1 MRRFSP
7 ILVSGASA
15 LLLVGCSS
23 AAPVVAPQSTSAS
36 ATPTPTPTPTP
47 SPTPTPTPVV
57 TWPLTGLPASGDI
70 NVRPALMVKVD
81 NVGGAVPQA
90 GLNSADMV
98 VEEPVEGGL
107 TRFIAIFQSR
117 DPVMVGP
124 IRSARPFDAEVSRM
138 LGGGGILLFS
148 GASPHEIAPVK
159 ALSHATLIADDWN
172 TAPGVFHRDSN
183 RPGEHDLFG
192 SSTDAWAWARAN
204 HKPSTAPARPFAIG
218 QSGGA
223 SAGQVRATEVAV
235 PFESNNVQWNW
246 SGTQWLRSQHGE
258 PHETTDGGQVRAD
271 TVVIISV
278 STHIDPALH
287 DVLGNPTPVV
297 DFTGSHGKAW
307 VLRDGTAVEGTW
319 SRPSIDAPLA
329 LTDSAGR
336 PIGVKAGRT
345 WLEVLPNSSSP
356 TVR

>member
-1 MRRFSP
+1 M
-7 ILVSGASA
+7 
-15 LLLVGCSS
+15 
-23 AAPVVAPQSTSAS
+23 
-36 ATPTPTPTPTP
+36 
-47 SPTPTPTPVV
+47 
-57 TWPLTGLPASGDI
+57 
-70 NVRPALMVKVD
+70 RPALMVKVD

-90 GLNSADMV
+90 GLNAADLV

-117 DPVMVGP
+117 DPGTVGP

-172 TAPGVFHRDSN
+172 TAPGVFHRDQN

-192 SSTDAWAWARAN
+192 SSTDAWAWARA
-204 HKPSTAPARPFAIG
+204 HGKPALAPARPFVIG
-218 QSGGA
+218 QPGGA

-246 SGTQWLRSQHGE
+246 NGTHWMRSQHGE
-258 PHETTDGGQVRAD
+258 PHETTDGGQVQAD

-297 DFTGSHGKAW
+297 DFSGSHGTAW
-307 VLRDGTAVEGTW
+307 VLRDGTAVKGTW
-319 SRPSIDAPLA
+319 SKPSIDSPLT

-345 WLEVLPNSSSP
+345 WLEVLPNSSTP
-356 TVR
+356 RVN